1 MVFGPYLHARKYL
14 ELDCK
19 SINVQKLIIQ
29 PYFGYILLIKMTN
42 IAGLCRLMKKIP
54 DNNSNQ
60 RKSMV
65 LVWYSELFGALRYK
79 LI

>member
-1 MVFGPYLHARKYL
+1 MFRLYLDAKRFL
-14 ELDCK
+14 EHDYK
-19 SINVQKLIIQ
+19 SLNVQNLIFLLN
-29 PYFGYILLIKMTN
+29 FGYNLLIKMTN

-54 DNNSNQ
+54 DNNSNVTN
-60 RKSMV
+60 SMV